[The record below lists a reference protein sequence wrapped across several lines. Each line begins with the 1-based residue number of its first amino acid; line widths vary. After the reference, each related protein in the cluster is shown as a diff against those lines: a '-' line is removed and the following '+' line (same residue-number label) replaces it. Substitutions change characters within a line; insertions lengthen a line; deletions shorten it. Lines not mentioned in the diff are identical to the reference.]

1 MDPRSRSDSPA
12 VEASSSG
19 LRASERISTRRLFA
33 PGETEIRIDHDG
45 TEYRLR
51 ITRSNK
57 LILFR

>member
-1 MDPRSRSDSPA
+1 MTRGPA
-12 VEASSSG
+12 TPADLPADGNAPS
-19 LRASERISTRRLFA
+19 APHHSTRRLFP
-33 PGETEIRIDHDG
+33 PGTKEVRIDHDG